1 MRKLLALATLVGTAL
16 VIGVSPAST
25 AKIDDLHGGPVCA
38 DILNDSGIFDYDP
51 AAGTVT
57 FALRTA
63 APSCRGVLYTVN
75 VYSDTGAHAFLG
87 FGHTTGTK
95 TADAQANDG
104 TGITFVTATIP
115 SMAEAPNSFCISA
128 TSSGDRVFDFA
139 PDSGCIS
146 FVTPQRNLGPGQTGF
161 N

>member
-75 VYSDTGAHAFLG
+75 VYSDTGGDAVPRFWPP
-87 FGHTTGTK
+87 TRTK
-95 TADAQANDG
+95 NGDA
-104 TGITFVTATIP
+104 P
-115 SMAEAPNSFCISA
+115 AEERK
-128 TSSGDRVFDFA
+128 G
-139 PDSGCIS
+139 
-146 FVTPQRNLGPGQTGF
+146 
-161 N
+161 

>member
-75 VYSDTGAHAFLG
+75 VYSDTGGHAVLG
-87 FGHTTGTK
+87 FCPTTRAK
-95 TADAQANDG
+95 TAPAPANNG
-104 TGITFVTATIP
+104 KGLTFLTPPIP
-115 SMAEAPNSFCISA
+115 SIAETPDPFFLSA
-128 TSSGDRVFDFA
+128 H
-139 PDSGCIS
+139 P
-146 FVTPQRNLGPGQTGF
+146 PGG
-161 N
+161 

>member
-75 VYSDTGAHAFLG
+75 VYSDTGSSIGYDHKKVEIGRWFVGAALLLG
-87 FGHTTGTK
+87 LL
-95 TADAQANDG
+95 
-104 TGITFVTATIP
+104 
-115 SMAEAPNSFCISA
+115 SA
-128 TSSGDRVFDFA
+128 TLSVLWSSKL
-139 PDSGCIS
+139 P
-146 FVTPQRNLGPGQTGF
+146 
-161 N
+161 

>member
-75 VYSDTGAHAFLG
+75 VYSDTGGHAFLG
-87 FGHTTGTK
+87 FWHTTRAK
-95 TADAQANDG
+95 KADAPADDG
-104 TGITFVTATIP
+104 KGIKLVTATISP
-115 SMAEAPNSFCISA
+115 MGEEPNSFFLSA
-128 TSSGDRVFDFA
+128 TSSR
-139 PDSGCIS
+139 
-146 FVTPQRNLGPGQTGF
+146 
-161 N
+161 